1 MGRWGTT
8 HKAKD
13 RTLRIL
19 STAGL
24 LNRFNQDDSTGV
36 YFERAV
42 RCYDVLIE
50 ILEDAATAKEL
61 SDISGIGVARVKE
74 IAETII
80 NNLLFNKE
88 GDPFLSLGLHENT
101 VQERLNKR
109 WKRVLKLYHP
119 DRFFNQ
125 KEYEEKAKKINEV
138 YNEATGLLSRRLS
151 LNRATAAKTQAYD
164 FSEILNETMKA
175 EGTFSNKHY
184 KYSRYIPAFI
194 TIVTFSVAVVFTV
207 IFYVNQTSTRSSV
220 NEDKHDTVR
229 KETVNSVVKEEKL
242 QPGKSTAKPSGGTTL
257 SASGN
262 DEQSRQPGLLKRDR
276 HRRTDVRVS
285 RTKDKEEELAGDNR
299 KPTND
304 TVAEL
309 RKDKTPEKPSPAS
322 LPGVSSL
329 KADIEGVDGNSVR
342 DIVPPVQ
349 EDNPMG
355 SSRQDGGIIETGSR
369 TPEEGERTVPVQ
381 APVSRRSLPDTI
393 RAESAGEVRVQV
405 TTKKNPDDS
414 TYVSKA
420 AGEPSHNYR
429 DEDRQE
435 LPEGQGGEAIISRT
449 RKPAGTKTRR
459 TSVVE
464 EAVHKDMLSK
474 EDISGFLKRYV
485 FLYEEGDLDAFL
497 GLFGR
502 DAVENGRSVSL
513 LTDRYRKIFR
523 NSKNRYLLSDLSI
536 NIKDNNVADVTANF
550 RIIRVRLKD
559 GRNLQYRGRI
569 KWTIKR
575 AANSLKIVRLQYD

>member
-1 MGRWGTT
+1 MGRWATT

-24 LNRFNQDDSTGV
+24 INRFNQDDSTGV

-74 IAETII
+74 TAETII

-151 LNRATAAKTQAYD
+151 LNRAPAAKTQAYD
-164 FSEILNETMKA
+164 FSKILNETMKA
-175 EGTFSNKHY
+175 HGTFSNKYY

-207 IFYVNQTSTRSSV
+207 VFYVNQTSTRSSV

-229 KETVNSVVKEEKL
+229 KETVNSVVMEEKL
-242 QPGKSTAKPSGGTTL
+242 QSGKSTAKPSGETTL

-262 DEQSRQPGLLKRDR
+262 DEQSRQPVLKKDR

-285 RTKDKEEELAGDNR
+285 HTKDKEEALAGDNG
-299 KPTND
+299 KPIND

-309 RKDKTPEKPSPAS
+309 RKDNTPEKPSPAS
-322 LPGVSSL
+322 LPGANNS
-329 KADIEGVDGNSVR
+329 KADIEGVGGNGIH
-342 DIVPPVQ
+342 DIVPHVQ
-349 EDNPMG
+349 ENNPVG
-355 SSRQDGGIIETGSR
+355 SSPQDGGIIETGSR

-381 APVSRRSLPDTI
+381 PSVSRSLPGTLRD
-393 RAESAGEVRVQV
+393 ESAGEVRVQV
-405 TTKKNPDDS
+405 TTKKNPGDS

-420 AGEPSHNYR
+420 AGETLHNYR
-429 DEDRQE
+429 DKDRQE
-435 LPEGQGGEAIISRT
+435 LPEGQGDSIIGRT

-536 NIKDNNVADVTANF
+536 NIKDNNVADVTATF
-550 RIIRVRLKD
+550 RIVRVRLKD

-569 KWTIKR
+569 RWTIKR
-575 AANSLKIVRLQYD
+575 VANSLKIVRLQYD

>member
-1 MGRWGTT
+1 
-8 HKAKD
+8 
-13 RTLRIL
+13 
-19 STAGL
+19 
-24 LNRFNQDDSTGV
+24 
-36 YFERAV
+36 
-42 RCYDVLIE
+42 
-50 ILEDAATAKEL
+50 
-61 SDISGIGVARVKE
+61 VKE

-175 EGTFSNKHY
+175 EGTFSNKYY
-184 KYSRYIPAFI
+184 KYSRYIPVFI

-242 QPGKSTAKPSGGTTL
+242 QPGKSTAKPSGETTL

-262 DEQSRQPGLLKRDR
+262 DEQLRPPDLLKRDR

-285 RTKDKEEELAGDNR
+285 RTKDREEELAGDNR
-299 KPTND
+299 KPTSD

-309 RKDKTPEKPSPAS
+309 RKDKIPEKPTPAS
-322 LPGVSSL
+322 LPGANNL
-329 KADIEGVDGNSVR
+329 KADIEGTDSNSVR

-349 EDNPMG
+349 ENNLMG
-355 SSRQDGGIIETGSR
+355 SSRQEGGIIETGSR

-381 APVSRRSLPDTI
+381 APVSRSLPDTL
-393 RAESAGEVRVQV
+393 RAGSA
-405 TTKKNPDDS
+405 
-414 TYVSKA
+414 
-420 AGEPSHNYR
+420 
-429 DEDRQE
+429 
-435 LPEGQGGEAIISRT
+435 GEAIISRT
-449 RKPAGTKTRR
+449 QKPAGTKTRG

-464 EAVHKDMLSK
+464 EAVHTDMLSK

-497 GLFGR
+497 DLFGK

-513 LTDRYRKIFR
+513 LSDRYRKIFR

-536 NIKDNNVADVTANF
+536 DIKDNNVADVTRTF
-550 RIIRVRLKD
+550 RIFRVRLKD

-569 KWTIKR
+569 RWTIKR